1 MEVEKVQSKHQNFLL
16 FKSISVS
23 LYFIPMIHLSTFW
36 GTVQETFYKLIAFK
50 KLKYWE
56 ISKNLNVKLC

>member
-1 MEVEKVQSKHQNFLL
+1 MEVEKVQPKHQNFLL

-23 LYFIPMIHLSTFW
+23 LYFIPMIHFSISW
-36 GTVQETFYKLIAFK
+36 GTVQETSYKLTAFK

>member
-23 LYFIPMIHLSTFW
+23 LYFIPMIHFSIFG

-50 KLKYWE
+50 KLKY
-56 ISKNLNVKLC
+56 